1 MTPPVWQDTF
11 PSRLA
16 QLGYEAR
23 VLGDV
28 EVILPPLCDV
38 PAGAFLMGSDPAHDK
53 QSEARERPQHEVT
66 TTAFGIARYPV
77 TVAEYACF
85 VRAGGAE
92 PKRTY
97 GELDWQAQRLCP
109 DHPVVNVSWHDAVAY
124 TDWLAQALG
133 ELWRLPSE
141 AEWEKAARW
150 ETTRARALIY
160 PWGNS
165 FIKARANTAQG
176 GKGAT
181 MPVGSYPASASP
193 CGAQDVAGNVWE
205 WTSSLFQPYPYDQS
219 DGRESVASAGARTL
233 RGGSWDHSGNH
244 ARAAYRLDERPN
256 FAWIFIGFRLARTTR
271 NV

>member
-38 PAGAFLMGSDPAHDK
+38 PAGAFLMGSDPAHDT
-53 QSEARERPQHEVT
+53 QSEACERPQHEVMLA
-66 TTAFGIARYPV
+66 AFGLARYPV

-97 GELDWQAQRLCP
+97 GELDWQAQRLRP
-109 DHPVVNVSWHDAVAY
+109 DHPVVNVSWHDAAAY

-181 MPVGSYPASASP
+181 TPVGSYPASASP